1 MSETDSIFQNAVSKL
16 LTEIFDGPPGEEA
29 YILNPGDSGLLRQ
42 LETISAAT
50 ASKQAIPGKPTIAAH
65 VNHVHFGMSLL
76 TRWISGEENPWA
88 DADWNGTWKRNTVTD
103 EEWRTLRD
111 DLRRESDTWRRAVT
125 TRTQWDDI
133 NAAGALSTI
142 AHTAYHLGAIRQIL
156 AAAKL

>member
-1 MSETDSIFQNAVSKL
+1 MNETDSIFQNAVSKL

-111 DLRRESDTWRRAVT
+111 NLRRESDTWRRAVT

-133 NAAGALSTI
+133 NAAGALSSI